1 MASQETHSWTL
12 GGLIGAFIDL
22 VLAYFLLCASAFAF
36 CVSEWFRIFGLSLPC
51 PCKGSFGYRDSRF
64 CVHKLLLEWPS
75 RKICSIQVMAI
86 KRFPFD
92 LVWIHGH
99 SFSANDKV
107 VAERIHDHRVVEL
120 EDEASCSSCSSPH
133 FSPFVDR
140 ENVYNAKGK
149 KAMSTKRR
157 SGIRRRRR
165 GSSDP
170 GKVSSAVPLDN
181 LQSDV
186 VLTPLLPFDGRG
198 KTNATTS
205 PTSGKGVS
213 VVGKSEVSGIA
224 FVHLML

>member
-1 MASQETHSWTL
+1 
-12 GGLIGAFIDL
+12 
-22 VLAYFLLCASAFAF
+22 
-36 CVSEWFRIFGLSLPC
+36 
-51 PCKGSFGYRDSRF
+51 
-64 CVHKLLLEWPS
+64 
-75 RKICSIQVMAI
+75 MAI

-92 LVWIHGH
+92 LVWVHGH
-99 SFSANDKV
+99 PSRANDEV

-120 EDEASCSSCSSPH
+120 EDEASCSSC
-133 FSPFVDR
+133 FSPQFPPLVDR
-140 ENVYNAKGK
+140 ENVCNAKGK

-186 VLTPLLPFDGRG
+186 VFTPLLPFHENVVRG
-198 KTNATTS
+198 KTNASTS

-213 VVGKSEVSGIA
+213 VVGKCEVYTITI
-224 FVHLML
+224 VHLMV